1 MVGAGVGGLGVL
13 PGVAVAGRGV
23 MVGCTTGV
31 GLKRAA
37 GVASATARR
46 VALTGIC
53 GKSASTESRITNSV
67 PAVVA
72 RIKMPVTL
80 SHTIHIGVGRAARG
94 RASAALDGGLG
105 GAATRREAAAS
116 RSSYSC
122 RLAG

>member
-23 MVGCTTGV
+23 MVGAAAV
-31 GLKRAA
+31 GLKSAA
-37 GVASATARR
+37 GVASAPAMR

-72 RIKMPVTL
+72 RIKTPVTL
-80 SHTIHIGVGRAARG
+80 SHSIHMGVGRVARG
-94 RASAALDGGLG
+94 RASAPLDG
-105 GAATRREAAAS
+105 
-116 RSSYSC
+116 
-122 RLAG
+122 